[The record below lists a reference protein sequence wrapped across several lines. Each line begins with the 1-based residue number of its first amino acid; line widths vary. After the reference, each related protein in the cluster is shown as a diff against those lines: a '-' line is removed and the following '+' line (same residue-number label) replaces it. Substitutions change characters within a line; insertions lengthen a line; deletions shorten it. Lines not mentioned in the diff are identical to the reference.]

1 MRQALDCERW
11 HTLPRWPTNLDNQ
24 EAGVILRMDVCLTV
38 YEAFAALAGQSNM
51 AEFGNANPGI
61 ARIVSMVRAL
71 ELETTETP

>member
-1 MRQALDCERW
+1 
-11 HTLPRWPTNLDNQ
+11 
-24 EAGVILRMDVCLTV
+24 MDVCLNV
-38 YEAFAALAGQSNM
+38 YEAFAALSGQSNM